1 MHGELQNELRNV
13 VSKVSAGVRALG
25 VGALGVGA
33 LGVVALVGCSIDYD
47 YPDTAPRKDEVFAA
61 ARDVL
66 QQRYPMSSSTEKYE
80 QLFALTGV
88 DLEGNSRSRK
98 QISIYV
104 SRNWIGA
111 YEPTVAVMQYVEWSE
126 PPLRLSDPGSDSPA
140 RTSLHPSSRW
150 RPLQRLPMEEKA
162 IYDAIMGKL
171 VTSMA
176 PPSAPET
183 PAPETS
189 ASLPSSEVPP
199 SELSTSI

>member
-1 MHGELQNELRNV
+1 MHGKSRNQFRNELRIV
-13 VSKVSAGVRALG
+13 VSKVSAGVCALS
-25 VGALGVGA
+25 VFAF
-33 LGVVALVGCSIDYD
+33 VGCSIDYD

-66 QQRYPMSSSTEKYE
+66 AQRYPMSSSTERYE

-98 QISIYV
+98 QISVYV

-111 YEPTVAVMQYVEWSE
+111 YEPTVAVVQYIEWSE
-126 PPLRLSDPGSDSPA
+126 PPHGLGDPGSDSPA
-140 RTSLHPSSRW
+140 RTSLHPASRW

-176 PPSAPET
+176 PST
-183 PAPETS
+183 PP
-189 ASLPSSEVPP
+189 LPPSSESPDSPVP
-199 SELSTSI
+199 SETSTSI

>member
-1 MHGELQNELRNV
+1 MHGELRKL
-13 VSKVSAGVRALG
+13 VSKVSAGGGSLG
-25 VGALGVGA
+25 GGALLVF
-33 LGVVALVGCSIDYD
+33 ALVACSIDYD

-66 QQRYPMSSSTEKYE
+66 ELRYPMSSSTERYE

-98 QISIYV
+98 QITIYV

-111 YEPTVAVMQYVEWSE
+111 YEPTVAVVQYIEWSE
-126 PPLRLSDPGSDSPA
+126 PPHRLSNPGSDSPA
-140 RTSLHPSSRW
+140 RMSLHPSSRW

-162 IYDAIMGKL
+162 IYDEIMSKL
-171 VTSMA
+171 LTSMA
-176 PPSAPET
+176 PATKEPPTASPDAP
-183 PAPETS
+183 PES
-189 ASLPSSEVPP
+189 

>member
-25 VGALGVGA
+25 VGALGV
-33 LGVVALVGCSIDYD
+33 VALVGCSIDYD
-47 YPDTAPRKDEVFAA
+47 SPDTAPRKDEVFAA

-66 QQRYPMSSSTEKYE
+66 EQRYPMSSSTEKYE

-171 VTSMA
+171 LTSMA
-176 PPSAPET
+176 PST
-183 PAPETS
+183 PAPETGT
-189 ASLPSSEVPP
+189 SETSTSPP
-199 SELSTSI
+199 APEMSTSI

>member
-1 MHGELQNELRNV
+1 MHGMFRNMFRNESRNELRIV
-13 VSKVSAGVRALG
+13 VSKVSAGVCALSLF
-25 VGALGVGA
+25 AF
-33 LGVVALVGCSIDYD
+33 VGCSIDYD

-66 QQRYPMSSSTEKYE
+66 AQRYPMSSSTERYE

-98 QISIYV
+98 QISVYV

-111 YEPTVAVMQYVEWSE
+111 YEPTVAVVQYIEWSE
-126 PPLRLSDPGSDSPA
+126 PPHGLSDPGSDSPA
-140 RTSLHPSSRW
+140 RTSLHPASRW

-171 VTSMA
+171 LTSMA
-176 PPSAPET
+176 PST
-183 PAPETS
+183 PAPETGT
-189 ASLPSSEVPP
+189 SETSTSPP
-199 SELSTSI
+199 APEMSTSI

>member
-1 MHGELQNELRNV
+1 MHGELRNELRDV
-13 VSKVSAGVRALG
+13 VSKVSAGVSALG
-25 VGALGVGA
+25 VSALGVF
-33 LGVVALVGCSIDYD
+33 ALVGCSIGYD
-47 YPDTAPRKDEVFAA
+47 YPDTAPRKGEVLAA

-66 QQRYPMSSSTEKYE
+66 AQRYPMSSSNETYG

-111 YEPTVAVMQYVEWSE
+111 YEPTVAVVQYVEWSE
-126 PPLRLSDPGSDSPA
+126 PPLRRSDPGSDSPA
-140 RTSLHPSSRW
+140 RTSLHPASRW

-171 VTSMA
+171 LTSMA
-176 PPSAPET
+176 PSP
-183 PAPETS
+183 
-189 ASLPSSEVPP
+189 PSSPP
-199 SELSTSI
+199 PSPPSSELSTSI